1 MVKVPKYNN
10 IYFCVQTVISIHTE
24 YKYSQ
29 EEYSETLNEI
39 GFHLISFVRVMTQDN
54 EFEYQRRDENPR
66 NRFVRRETSQ
76 KWERKLKSDFLE
88 LQVNPSILLTRLRT
102 FLDKQ
107 AQ

>member
-24 YKYSQ
+24 YKLVLGRIP
-29 EEYSETLNEI
+29 ETLNEI

-66 NRFVRRETSQ
+66 NRFVRGETSQ
-76 KWERKLKSDFLE
+76 KWERK
-88 LQVNPSILLTRLRT
+88 
-102 FLDKQ
+102 
-107 AQ
+107 